1 MNNLYPIIAKNRYKQ
16 ERKYFLSYILTF
28 AILFFLLQ
36 PNIAQKTRE
45 VVITGE
51 AQFATGKEIRLIV
64 FDDLLTYQA
73 VTVASTKISKE
84 GSFRLTYKTNQIKL
98 VQLAIQTSKAE
109 FLVIPGKHYNFF
121 IDMDLELFQLL
132 DPLSYGGFLQIIP
145 SEIDTTELNYRIRKF
160 ELFFDRLNEQF
171 YPELIY
177 HKNLKLRDS
186 MATIL
191 NEKFQFYY
199 DPLDFYASYLY
210 YSFGIL
216 DLIIYQKSIDT
227 IYKKYLDNEYI
238 LYDNPAYMTFFNS
251 FYDNYLYNSPRISK
265 ELLTQFINQTPDYLA
280 IFNELG
286 RDPSLRNERIRELVI
301 IKNLREFYEDA
312 QFSQRNILIL
322 LEFILKNTHFPEHK
336 PIIKNIIISTQRLHY
351 NSEFPK
357 CSLKE
362 ANGVDFKLEKL
373 KGKWI
378 YLQFFSSN
386 CDDCIREMMII
397 KELKEKYKDSLVFVS
412 VSLDFDFNDFI
423 DFKQV
428 YKIFDWQF
436 VHFNFQFD
444 WLDELEINTLP
455 DNILLTPKGRIA
467 LRDVPVADKGL
478 ATFLSRKF
486 AIPDVEEN
494 PLSPH
499 YKK

>member
-1 MNNLYPIIAKNRYKQ
+1 MNNLCQIIARNR
-16 ERKYFLSYILTF
+16 FSILTL
-28 AILFFLLQ
+28 AILFFFLQ
-36 PNIAQKTRE
+36 TITAQKSRE

-51 AQFATGKEIRLIV
+51 AQFAIGKEIRLIV
-64 FDDLLTYQA
+64 FDDLLTYQPK
-73 VTVASTKISKE
+73 TVASTKIAKD

-132 DPLSYGGFLQIIP
+132 SPLSYGGFLQIVP
-145 SEIDTTELNYRIRKF
+145 VEIDTTELNYRIRKF
-160 ELFFDRLNEQF
+160 EIFFDKLNEQF
-171 YPELIY
+171 YPDIIY

-186 MATIL
+186 ILNVL
-191 NEKFQFYY
+191 NEKFQIHY
-199 DPLDFYASYLY
+199 DPLDFHASYLY

-216 DLIIYQKSIDT
+216 DLIIYQKSVDT
-227 IYKKYLDNEYI
+227 IYKNYLDNEYV

-265 ELLTQFINQTPDYLA
+265 EVLTQFINRTPDYLA

-286 RDPSLRNERIRELVI
+286 KDPVLRNERIRELVI

-312 QFSQRNILIL
+312 QFNGYNILYL

-336 PIIKNIIISTQRLHY
+336 PIIKNIIASTQRLHS

-362 ANGVDFKLEKL
+362 ASGVDFKLEKL
-373 KGKWI
+373 KGKWV
-378 YLQFFSSN
+378 YLQFFSSQ
-386 CDDCIREMMII
+386 CEDCIREMLII
-397 KELKEKYKDSLVFVS
+397 KELEKKYKDSLVFVS
-412 VSLDFDFNDFI
+412 VSLDFNFNDFV
-423 DFKQV
+423 DFKQD
-428 YKIFDWQF
+428 YKLFDWKF

-455 DNILLTPKGRIA
+455 DNILLNPKGRIA

-486 AIPDVEEN
+486 AVPDKEEN

-499 YKK
+499 FRK